1 MVYKIVLPSHKGSPG
16 EDFQMHATRRTFL
29 TGALAAT
36 AATRVP
42 SGAAQGAEEL
52 KLATFVPPTHIIYAR
67 VLAPWAQQLA
77 TASNGRLTVRFF
89 PSMQLG
95 GRPPEL
101 YRQMLQGISD
111 ICFTLP
117 GYTSNDF
124 PMMALTE
131 LPGMANNA
139 EDGTRKLW
147 THFDRFLSREYQGA
161 KVLMLW
167 NSDTASIMSKSKPV
181 RALEDV
187 KGMKIRTPSAAQSAQ
202 LEDLGATPIDMPAS
216 QIYNALDRGVV
227 DASMI
232 PMSAAL
238 DFKLIEVARHFTID
252 APLGRSPFL
261 VAMNRARYDKLAPDL
276 QKLIDDST
284 GLSLSL
290 KGAQTYDAQNRE
302 AIEAARK
309 ERDVIT
315 LSPEERSRWL
325 TAFRPLIGRKA
336 EEGEKAGL
344 PARGLL
350 SAYGV
355 LS

>member
-1 MVYKIVLPSHKGSPG
+1 
-16 EDFQMHATRRTFL
+16 MHATRRTFL
-29 TGALAAT
+29 TGALAST
-36 AATRVP
+36 AVSAAPR
-42 SGAAQGAEEL
+42 GAPAQGTEEL
-52 KLATFVPPTHIIYAR
+52 KLATFVPPSHIIYAR
-67 VLAPWAQQLA
+67 VLTPWAQELA
-77 TASNGRLTVRFF
+77 QKSNNRLTVRFF

-131 LPGMANNA
+131 LPGMATNA

-147 THFDRFLSREYQGA
+147 SHFDRFLAREYQGA
-161 KVLMLW
+161 KPLMLW

-181 RALEDV
+181 RVLEDL
-187 KGMKIRTPSAAQSAQ
+187 KGMKVRTPSAAQSAQ
-202 LEDLGATPIDMPAS
+202 IEALGAIPIDMPAG

-227 DASMI
+227 DASQI

-238 DFKLIEVARHFTID
+238 DFKLIEVARYFTVN

-276 QKLIDDST
+276 KKLIDDTT

-290 KGAQTYDAQNRE
+290 KGAQTYDTQNTR
-302 AIEAARK
+302 AIEAVKKDR
-309 ERDVIT
+309 ELIT
-315 LSPEERSRWL
+315 LSTEEHGRWL
-325 TAFRPLIGRKA
+325 QAFRPLINRKA

-350 SAYGV
+350 TSYGV

>member
-1 MVYKIVLPSHKGSPG
+1 M
-16 EDFQMHATRRTFL
+16 QATRRKFL
-29 TGALAAT
+29 
-36 AATRVP
+36 
-42 SGAAQGAEEL
+42 SGAAAVTAAAGTPWRRASAQASEEL
-52 KLATFVPPTHIIYAR
+52 KLATFVPPSHIIMAR
-67 VLAPWAQQLA
+67 VLTPWAQEVAQ
-77 TASNGRLTVRFF
+77 ASGGKLTVRFF

-101 YRQMLQGISD
+101 YRQMIQGISD
-111 ICFTLP
+111 ITFTLP
-117 GYTSNDF
+117 GYTSADF
-124 PMMALTE
+124 PLMALTE

-147 THFDRFLSREYQGA
+147 THFERFLSREYQGA

-181 RALEDV
+181 RTLEDV

-202 LEDLGATPIDMPAS
+202 LEALGAIPIDMPAG

-232 PMSAAL
+232 PMSAAI
-238 DFKLIEVARHFTID
+238 DFKLIEVARYFTVN

-261 VAMNRARYDKLAPDL
+261 VAMNRSRYDKLPAEL
-276 QKLIDDST
+276 RKIIDDTT

-290 KGAQTYDAQNRE
+290 KGAQTYDTQNRA
-302 AIEAARK
+302 AIEAATKDR
-309 ERDVIT
+309 ELIT
-315 LSPEERSRWL
+315 LSADENRRWRQ
-325 TAFRPLIGRKA
+325 AFQPLINSKA
-336 EEGEKAGL
+336 AEGEKAGL
-344 PARGLL
+344 PARAML

>member
-1 MVYKIVLPSHKGSPG
+1 
-16 EDFQMHATRRTFL
+16 MHATRRTFL
-29 TGALAAT
+29 TGAMAAT
-36 AATRVP
+36 AAAGVP
-42 SGAAQGAEEL
+42 RGGLAQGAEEL
-52 KLATFVPPTHIIYAR
+52 KLATFVPPSHIIMAR
-67 VLAPWAQQLA
+67 VLTPWAQELA
-77 TASNGRLTVRFF
+77 TASGNRLTVRFF

-95 GRPPEL
+95 GKPPEL

-117 GYTSNDF
+117 GYTSGDF

-131 LPGMANNA
+131 LPGMATSA
-139 EDGTRKLW
+139 DDGTRKLW
-147 THFDRFLSREYQGA
+147 THFERFLAREYQGA
-161 KVLMLW
+161 KILMLW
-167 NSDTASIMSKSKPV
+167 NSDTASIMSKSRPV
-181 RALEDV
+181 RTLEDV

-202 LEDLGATPIDMPAS
+202 IEALGGIPIDMPAG

-227 DASMI
+227 DASQI

-238 DFKLIEVARHFTID
+238 DFKLIEVARYFTIN

-261 VAMNRARYDKLAPDL
+261 VAMNRARYDRLPADL
-276 QKLIDDST
+276 KKIIDDTT

-290 KGAQTYDAQNRE
+290 KGAETYDTQNR
-302 AIEAARK
+302 AALDAARK
-309 ERDVIT
+309 DRELIT
-315 LSPEERSRWL
+315 LPPEENRRWL
-325 TAFRPLIGRKA
+325 EAFRPLINRKA

>member
-1 MVYKIVLPSHKGSPG
+1 MR
-16 EDFQMHATRRTFL
+16 ATRRTFL
-29 TGALAAT
+29 TGAMAAT
-36 AATRVP
+36 AATGLPRR
-42 SGAAQGAEEL
+42 SARAQGAEEL
-52 KLATFVPPTHIIYAR
+52 KLSTFVPPSHIIYAR
-67 VLAPWAQQLA
+67 VLTPWAQELA
-77 TASNGRLTVRFF
+77 AKSNNRLTVRFF

-131 LPGMANNA
+131 LPGMASNA
-139 EDGTRKLW
+139 EDGTKKLW
-147 THFDRFLSREYQGA
+147 AHFDRFLSREYQGA
-161 KVLMLW
+161 KPLMLW
-167 NSDTASIMSKSKPV
+167 NSDTASIMSKAKPV
-181 RALEDV
+181 RVLEDL
-187 KGMKIRTPSAAQSAQ
+187 KGMKVRTPSAAQSAQ
-202 LEDLGATPIDMPAS
+202 IEALGAIPIDMPAG

-227 DASMI
+227 DASQI

-238 DFKLIEVARHFTID
+238 DFKLIEVARYFTIN

-276 QKLIDDST
+276 RKLIDDTT

-290 KGAQTYDAQNRE
+290 KGAQTYDTQNTA
-302 AIEAARK
+302 AIEAAKKDR
-309 ERDVIT
+309 ELIA
-315 LSPEERSRWL
+315 LSADEHKRWL
-325 TAFRPLIGRKA
+325 QAFRPLINRKA

-350 SAYGV
+350 SSYGV

>member
-1 MVYKIVLPSHKGSPG
+1 MP
-16 EDFQMHATRRTFL
+16 ATRRTLL
-29 TGALAAT
+29 TGALAAA

-42 SGAAQGAEEL
+42 SGAAAQGAEEL
-52 KLATFVPPTHIIYAR
+52 KLATFVPPTLIIYAR
-67 VLAPWAQQLA
+67 VLTPWAQHLA
-77 TASNGRLTVRFF
+77 AASDNRLTVRFF

-131 LPGMANNA
+131 LPGMATNA
-139 EDGTRKLW
+139 DDGTRKLW
-147 THFDRFLSREYQGA
+147 SHFDRFLAREYEGA

-181 RALEDV
+181 RVLEDL
-187 KGMKIRTPSAAQSAQ
+187 KGMKVRTPSAAQSAQ
-202 LEDLGATPIDMPAS
+202 IEALGAIPIDMPAG

-227 DASMI
+227 DASQI

-238 DFKLIEVARHFTID
+238 DFKLIEVARYFTVN

-261 VAMNRARYDKLAPDL
+261 VAMNQARYDRLAPDL
-276 QKLIDDST
+276 RTLIDDST

-290 KGAQTYDAQNRE
+290 KGAETYDTQNQ
-302 AIEAARK
+302 AALDAARK
-309 ERDVIT
+309 DRELIT
-315 LSPEERSRWL
+315 LTAEENRRWL
-325 TAFRPLIGRKA
+325 QAFRPLINRKA

-350 SAYGV
+350 TSYGV

>member
-1 MVYKIVLPSHKGSPG
+1 MPNHMGSRR
-16 EDFQMHATRRTFL
+16 EDFGMHATRRTFL
-29 TGALAAT
+29 TGALAA
-36 AATRVP
+36 AAGPAMPR
-42 SGAAQGAEEL
+42 GAAAQGAEEL

-67 VLAPWAQQLA
+67 VLTPWAQQLA
-77 TASNGRLTVRFF
+77 AASNGRLTVRFF

-139 EDGTRKLW
+139 EDGTKKLW
-147 THFDRFLSREYQGA
+147 SHFERFLAREYQGA

-181 RALEDV
+181 RVLEDL
-187 KGMKIRTPSAAQSAQ
+187 KGLKVRTPSAAQSAQ
-202 LEDLGATPIDMPAS
+202 IQALGAIPIDMPAG

-227 DASMI
+227 DASQI
-232 PMSAAL
+232 PMSAAI
-238 DFKLIEVARHFTID
+238 DFRLIEVARYFTVN

-276 QKLIDDST
+276 KKLIDDMT

-290 KGAQTYDAQNRE
+290 QGAQTYDTQNNQ
-302 AIEAARK
+302 AIEAVKKDR
-309 ERDVIT
+309 ELIE
-315 LSPEERSRWL
+315 LSADENKRWL
-325 TAFRPLIGRKA
+325 AAFRPLINSKA

-350 SAYGV
+350 SSYGV

>member
-1 MVYKIVLPSHKGSPG
+1 
-16 EDFQMHATRRTFL
+16 MHATRRTFL
-29 TGALAAT
+29 TGALAST
-36 AATRVP
+36 AVSAAPR
-42 SGAAQGAEEL
+42 GAPAQGTEEL
-52 KLATFVPPTHIIYAR
+52 KLSTFVPPSHIIYAR
-67 VLAPWAQQLA
+67 VLTPWAQELA
-77 TASNGRLTVRFF
+77 QKSNNRLTVRFF

-131 LPGMANNA
+131 LPGMATNA

-147 THFDRFLSREYQGA
+147 SHFDRFLAREYQGA
-161 KVLMLW
+161 KPLMLW

-181 RALEDV
+181 RVLEDL
-187 KGMKIRTPSAAQSAQ
+187 KGMKVRTPSAAQSAQ
-202 LEDLGATPIDMPAS
+202 IEALGAIPIDMPAG

-227 DASMI
+227 DASQI

-238 DFKLIEVARHFTID
+238 DFKLIEVARYFTVN

-276 QKLIDDST
+276 KKLIDDTT
-284 GLSLSL
+284 GLGLSL
-290 KGAQTYDAQNRE
+290 KGAQTYDTQNTR
-302 AIEAARK
+302 AIEAAKKDR
-309 ERDVIT
+309 ELIT
-315 LSPEERSRWL
+315 LSTEEHGRWL
-325 TAFRPLIGRKA
+325 QAFRPLINRKA

-350 SAYGV
+350 TSYGV